1 LTRSSPTGSDV
12 MSMSEE
18 EPATPISFRRLAL
31 DASASPPFSCLCAL
45 FIDKSPKVT
54 ETQSMDRVFG
64 VRETRARDKRSHVL
78 NFRI

>member
-45 FIDKSPKVT
+45 FIDESPKLQRLRVWT
-54 ETQSMDRVFG
+54 EYSEFG
-64 VRETRARDKRSHVL
+64 RHVL
-78 NFRI
+78 EINEVTF